1 MILLLILLCFLFGGL
16 HFSRCTHREPCLWV
30 HLFMFVLLLFIS
42 NFNLRLQ
49 YNIQLIVVSVHYNPN
64 ERVIANLIQNRPSIE
79 ILQKRP
85 RTARPTQIY
94 RTQCVGTYVTR
105 KITIFCDL
113 GGIVLLGIMSIEE
126 KNCRV
131 MVRNCRCPPP
141 VTRHF
146 FNWRLKF
153 FSWVFIYYMRLNLL
167 KHCVQYI

>member
-1 MILLLILLCFLFGGL
+1 MFPFCGL
-16 HFSRCTHREPCLWV
+16 HFSRYTHREPCLWV
-30 HLFMFVLLLFIS
+30 HLIMLVLLFI
-42 NFNLRLQ
+42 FNVLRLQ

-141 VTRHF
+141 PETRPF
-146 FNWRLKF
+146 F
-153 FSWVFIYYMRLNLL
+153 I
-167 KHCVQYI
+167 